1 MLRYYFNFIK
11 LNVHNKI
18 SKVSLKI
25 VGVNSKEIEKGTNT
39 NSTQIRVSSIEKKWN
54 EWKLKSKVVGRS
66 PHI

>member
-1 MLRYYFNFIK
+1 M
-11 LNVHNKI
+11 HNKI